1 MSLTKTIATVSE
13 FDKLWNYNKPGETAE
28 KFREL
33 IVRVRD
39 SGDKSAYLQLLTQLA
54 RTQSL
59 RMKFDESHKILD
71 EVEQK
76 LTDDLKLAKIR
87 YLLERG
93 RTFNSSNQK
102 EKAREQFLHA
112 FELSKGDIDLD
123 FYTIDAAHMMGI
135 AETPEQGIKW
145 NEIGIGLAEKSK
157 DERANGWLG
166 ALYNNTA
173 WTYHDEKEYAK
184 ALALF
189 EKNVKWQAGRNN
201 DQKLIIAKWSVGRT
215 LRSLGRIDEAVK
227 IHNELLK
234 EIEDKNLQED
244 GYIYEELGECYLIL
258 GKKEESEKNF
268 KTAYELL
275 SKDIWLAEYEKERL
289 ERMKKLSMNYD

>member
-1 MSLTKTIATVSE
+1 M
-13 FDKLWNYNKPGETAE
+13 N
-28 KFREL
+28 
-33 IVRVRD
+33 
-39 SGDKSAYLQLLTQLA
+39 
-54 RTQSL
+54 
-59 RMKFDESHKILD
+59 FDEANKILD
-71 EVEQK
+71 EVEPQL

-93 RTFNSSNQK
+93 RTYNSSNQK
-102 EKAREQFLHA
+102 EKARELFLKA
-112 FELSKGDIDLD
+112 FELGRDAGDEVYD
-123 FYTIDAAHMMGI
+123 FYTIDAAHMLGI
-135 AETPEQGIKW
+135 AETPEEAIKW
-145 NEIGIGLAEKSK
+145 NEKGMELAEKSK
-157 DERANGWLG
+157 DERSKGWLG

-201 DQKLIIAKWSVGRT
+201 DQKLIIAKWSVGRA
-215 LRSLGRIDEAVK
+215 LRSLGKIDEAVK

-258 GKKEESEKNF
+258 GKKEESKKNF